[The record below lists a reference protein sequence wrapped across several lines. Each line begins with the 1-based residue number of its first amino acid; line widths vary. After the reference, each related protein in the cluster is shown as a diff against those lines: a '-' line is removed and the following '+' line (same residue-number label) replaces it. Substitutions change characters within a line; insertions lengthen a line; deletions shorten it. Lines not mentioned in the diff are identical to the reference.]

1 MRKMT
6 GCVTVIWAAEHGV
19 KAIYAEKAWISDY
32 NTISDYNGFLTDN
45 GRCILKMVNFILN
58 NADIMLILC

>member
-19 KAIYAEKAWISDY
+19 KAIYAEKAW
-32 NTISDYNGFLTDN
+32 ISDYNGFLTDN